1 MRVVAFADHS
11 DGVTT
16 PALHGTAVHG
26 KCDTSAG
33 EAATAINLPAA
44 LVEAGHC
51 VFFIDLDPQAG
62 ATRGLGFQDS
72 RTVFSILQGDS
83 ALTGVVLPLVIR
95 FVEFA
100 NRAARV
106 RGFIP
111 NTDNGPLNLT
121 RAMLAVL
128 PQRLPFIRTYVRFS
142 KVPGAG
148 KAPSR
153 HAPRHPV
160 CGDHPVLAAD
170 SEAPP
175 GGAGSNAPPT
185 VSEPRPPTPR
195 TVGRDA

>member
-1 MRVVAFADHS
+1 MRVVAFADHR

-26 KCDTSAG
+26 KCDASAG

-44 LVEAGHC
+44 LVKAGRRG
-51 VFFIDLDPQAG
+51 FFINLDPQAG

-72 RTVFSILQGDS
+72 QAVFSILQGGS
-83 ALTGVVLPLVIR
+83 ALTDVVLPLVIPFR
-95 FVEFA
+95 EFA
-100 NRAARV
+100 NRTLCV

-111 NTDNGPLNLT
+111 STVNGRLNLT

-128 PQRLPFIRTYVRFS
+128 PQRLPFIRTCVRFS

-148 KAPSR
+148 KPASR
-153 HAPRHPV
+153 HAPGHPA

-170 SEAPP
+170 GEAPP
-175 GGAGSNAPPT
+175 GGAGSNAPPQL
-185 VSEPRPPTPR
+185 SEPWPPTPR
-195 TVGRDA
+195 KVGRDA